1 MTGSNARDPLRQA
14 RGTPLPVQAQLTQA
28 QAVPPSRMQTHGVP
42 ALPVLELQALDIS
55 LPRGADRIHAVAQV
69 NLTVNPGEIV
79 CLVGESGSGKSAIAH
94 TIMGLQAKALVPTAG
109 KILLQGEDVLTMS
122 ATRLRQLRCTTMS
135 MIFQEPMTALNPVFA
150 CGEQIDEVLRTHT
163 ALTASERQVRVL
175 DMIQKVG
182 LPDAP
187 RMMRSYPHQLSGGQR
202 QRIMIAMA
210 LVLEPL
216 LLIADEPTTALDVTT
231 QAQILALIRAL
242 QREHGTGV
250 LFITHDFGVVAEIA
264 DRVAVLRRG
273 ELVEFGQKQQVLV
286 HPAHPYTQM
295 LIGAVPSMTPR
306 VREAAVRGEVILRT
320 ERLTK
325 TYPNSPTPAVN
336 QVTLELR
343 RGETLGIVGES
354 GSGKSTVAR
363 CLAKLITTTSGSI
376 FQHQQDIAPLSIRQM
391 RPLRQCVQI
400 VFQDPYRSLN
410 PRRTVGDSIVEGP
423 MNYGAT
429 RHEAWLRASELMEL
443 VRLDPAM
450 LKRFPHEFSG
460 GQRQRICIARSLA
473 MKPEILIA
481 DEAVSALDVSVQ
493 AQVLGLLDE
502 VRDQLNLAMLFI
514 THDLRVAAQVCD
526 RIAVM
531 SKGEVVETGRTADI
545 FSAPSHA
552 YTQTLFAAA
561 PGRDWLFEGGRA
573 RLKQQDDLTQT
584 PSHELLQS
592 SR

>member
-1 MTGSNARDPLRQA
+1 MTGSNVSDHFSQA
-14 RGTPLPVQAQLTQA
+14 SGTPQSLHAQLTQTQELQA
-28 QAVPPSRMQTHGVP
+28 SGTQTHAVPVRS
-42 ALPVLELQALDIS
+42 VLELQALDIS
-55 LPRGADRIHAVAQV
+55 LPRGADRAHAVAQV
-69 NLTVNPGEIV
+69 SLTVNPGEIV

-122 ATRLRQLRCTTMS
+122 SARLRQLRCTTMS
-135 MIFQEPMTALNPVFA
+135 MIFQEPMTALNPVFS

-163 ALTASERQVRVL
+163 ALTGSERQARVL

-182 LPDAP
+182 LPEPA

-231 QAQILALIRAL
+231 QAQILALIRTL

-264 DRVAVLRRG
+264 DRVAVLRQG
-273 ELVEFGQKQQVLV
+273 ELVEFGDKQQVLT

-295 LIGAVPSMTPR
+295 LIAAVPSMTPR
-306 VREAAVRGEVILRT
+306 VRATAERGEVILRA
-320 ERLTK
+320 ERLVK
-325 TYPNSPTPAVN
+325 TYPNSQVPAVN
-336 QVTLELR
+336 QVALELR

-363 CLAKLITTTSGSI
+363 CLAKLISTTSGSI
-376 FQHQQDIAPLSIRQM
+376 FQHQQDIAPLSTRQM
-391 RPLRQCVQI
+391 RPLRRCIQI

-423 MNYGAT
+423 MNYGVT
-429 RHEAWLRASELMEL
+429 RQAAWLRASELMEL
-443 VRLDPAM
+443 VRLEPAM

-531 SKGEVVETGRTADI
+531 SKGEIVETGRTADI
-545 FSAPSHA
+545 FLAPQHA

-561 PGRDWLFEGGRA
+561 PGRDWLFEAGRA
-573 RLKQQDDLTQT
+573 KPKNKDDI
-584 PSHELLQS
+584 H
-592 SR
+592 

>member
-1 MTGSNARDPLRQA
+1 MTDPTALQLPKHPAGIQQVPSNV
-14 RGTPLPVQAQLTQA
+14 TSVQ
-28 QAVPPSRMQTHGVP
+28 
-42 ALPVLELQALDIS
+42 PVLELQALDIS
-55 LPRGADRIHAVAQV
+55 LPRGSDRAHAVAQV
-69 NLTVNPGEIV
+69 SLTVNPGEIV

-94 TIMGLQAKALVPTAG
+94 TVMGLQAKALVPTAG
-109 KILLQGEDVLTMS
+109 KILLQGEDVLTM
-122 ATRLRQLRCTTMS
+122 APARLRQLRCTTMS
-135 MIFQEPMTALNPVFA
+135 MIFQEPMTALNPVFS

-163 ALTASERQVRVL
+163 ALTASERQQRVL
-175 DMIQKVG
+175 DMIQQVG
-182 LPDAP
+182 LPDP
-187 RMMRSYPHQLSGGQR
+187 LRMLRSYPHQLSGGQR

-231 QAQILALIRAL
+231 QAQILALIRTL

-264 DRVAVLRRG
+264 DRVAVLRQG
-273 ELVEFGQKQQVLV
+273 ELVEFGQKQQVLEY
-286 HPAHPYTQM
+286 PQHPYTQM

-306 VREAAVRGEVILRT
+306 VREASARGEVILRT
-320 ERLTK
+320 ERLVK
-325 TYPNSPTPAVN
+325 IYPNSRTPAVS
-336 QVTLELR
+336 QVALELR

-363 CLAKLITTTSGSI
+363 CVAKLITTTSGSI
-376 FQHQQDIAPLSIRQM
+376 FQHGQDIAPLSNRQM
-391 RPLRQCVQI
+391 RPLRKCVQI

-410 PRRTVGDSIVEGP
+410 PRRTVGDSIIEGP

-429 RHEAWLRASELMEL
+429 RQEAWKHASELMEL
-443 VRLDPAM
+443 VRLEPTM
-450 LKRFPHEFSG
+450 LQRFPHEFSG

-502 VRDQLNLAMLFI
+502 VREQLNLAMLFI

-526 RIAVM
+526 RVAVM
-531 SKGEVVETGRTADI
+531 SKGEIVETGRTADI
-545 FSAPSHA
+545 FLAPAHA

-561 PGRDWLFEGGRA
+561 PGRDWLFEAGRA
-573 RLKQQDDLTQT
+573 RLKI
-584 PSHELLQS
+584 
-592 SR
+592 

>member
-1 MTGSNARDPLRQA
+1 MTDPTALQLPTHTAGIQQVPSNV
-14 RGTPLPVQAQLTQA
+14 TSV
-28 QAVPPSRMQTHGVP
+28 H
-42 ALPVLELQALDIS
+42 PVLELQALDIS
-55 LPRGADRIHAVAQV
+55 LPRGSDRAHAVAQV
-69 NLTVNPGEIV
+69 SLTVNPGEIV

-94 TIMGLQAKALVPTAG
+94 TVMGLQAKALVPTAG
-109 KILLQGEDVLTMS
+109 KILLQGEDVLTM
-122 ATRLRQLRCTTMS
+122 APARLRQLRCTTMS
-135 MIFQEPMTALNPVFA
+135 MIFQEPMTALNPVFS

-163 ALTASERQVRVL
+163 ALTASERQQRVL
-175 DMIQKVG
+175 DMIQQVG
-182 LPDAP
+182 LPDP
-187 RMMRSYPHQLSGGQR
+187 LRMLRSYPHQLSGGQR

-231 QAQILALIRAL
+231 QAQILALIRTL

-264 DRVAVLRRG
+264 DRVAVLRQG
-273 ELVEFGQKQQVLV
+273 ELVEFGQKQQVLEY
-286 HPAHPYTQM
+286 PEHPYTQM

-306 VREAAVRGEVILRT
+306 VREASARGEVILRT
-320 ERLTK
+320 ERLVK
-325 TYPNSPTPAVN
+325 TYPNSRTPAVN
-336 QVTLELR
+336 QVALELR

-363 CLAKLITTTSGSI
+363 CVAKLITTTSGSI
-376 FQHQQDIAPLSIRQM
+376 FQHGQDIAPLSNRQM
-391 RPLRQCVQI
+391 RPLRKCVQI

-410 PRRTVGDSIVEGP
+410 PRRTVGDSIIEGP

-429 RHEAWLRASELMEL
+429 RQEAWKHASELMEL
-443 VRLDPAM
+443 VRLEPTM
-450 LKRFPHEFSG
+450 LQRFPHEFSG

-502 VRDQLNLAMLFI
+502 VREQLNLAMLFI

-526 RIAVM
+526 RVAVM
-531 SKGEVVETGRTADI
+531 SKGEIVETGRTADI
-545 FSAPSHA
+545 FLAPAHA

-561 PGRDWLFEGGRA
+561 PGRDWLFEAGRA
-573 RLKQQDDLTQT
+573 RLKI
-584 PSHELLQS
+584 
-592 SR
+592 